1 MLPCYLH
8 DDCKVLICTM
18 SRRYTKW
25 IALNYLNSLH
35 EYINDVV
42 FTGVVYWTSI
52 LENSSIIWDTRLHT
66 VDLLVVDQAVQLTFF
81 CCSTLRTWWVQWVQ
95 KSLYKSTL
103 NRRVCWDL
111 LIHCSIVLCSDEFDK
126 IDMSVNCWVYMI
138 VLDKR
143 SLEVISIFDVFII
156 FVYFNTT

>member
-52 LENSSIIWDTRLHT
+52 LDYSSIIWDTRLHT

-81 CCSTLRTWWVQWVQ
+81 VAPPCVLGEYNE
-95 KSLYKSTL
+95 YKSPCI
-103 NRRVCWDL
+103 RVHWTGGCVEIYWYIVQL
-111 LIHCSIVLCSDEFDK
+111 YCVLMNLIRLIC
-126 IDMSVNCWVYMI
+126 
-138 VLDKR
+138 R
-143 SLEVISIFDVFII
+143 
-156 FVYFNTT
+156 